1 MSRQFLDNDFMLQN
15 EAARILY
22 HEYAAGM
29 PIFDFHCHL
38 PPVQVAENKQFRNLT
53 EIWLYG
59 DHYKWR
65 VMRAN
70 GYDEKYCTGDASDW
84 EKFAAWADTVPRIIG
99 NPLYHWTHLELKD
112 PFGISGKVLNP
123 ATAEGIYKQVNEMLG
138 QDDFR
143 ARGIMEHF
151 KVKAVCT
158 TDDPADSL
166 EYHARVSGDASFKSK
181 MLPAFRPDK
190 AMGIDT
196 GKAWIE
202 YLEKLAAAAGMAIN
216 SFNDLLEAL
225 DRRHEFFHSMGGRL
239 SDHALLVPVYVPA
252 LESELKSIFSKA
264 KSGTAVSAEEADK
277 FRTALMLHFGR
288 LNAKRGWVMQ
298 LHLSSLRNNNSRM
311 FKKIGPDVGFDAV
324 ADGEVAVP
332 LCNFLDA
339 LDSTGEL
346 PKTILYTLNQRDN
359 DLLITIGGSFQDG
372 SAPGK
377 MQFGSAWWYVD
388 HEDGMTKQM
397 KDLANMGV
405 LSRFVGMLTDS
416 RSFLSYPRHDYFR
429 RILCNIVGTWAEEG
443 KAPRD
448 MDLLGK
454 MVADISFNNAKDYF
468 GIDLD

>member
-22 HEYAAGM
+22 HEYAEGM

-38 PPVQVAENKQFRNLT
+38 PPEQVANNKQFKNLT

-70 GYDEKYCTGDASDW
+70 GYEEKYCTGDVSDW
-84 EKFAAWADTVPRIIG
+84 DKFAAWADTVPRIIG
-99 NPLYHWTHLELKD
+99 NPLYHWTHMELKD
-112 PFGISGKVLNP
+112 PFGIAGKVLNP
-123 ATAEGIYKQVNEMLG
+123 GTAEGIYKQVNEMLG
-138 QDDFR
+138 QEKFR
-143 ARGIMEHF
+143 ARGIMDHF

-166 EYHARVSGDASFKSK
+166 EYHQQVAADQTFKSK
-181 MLPAFRPDK
+181 MLPAFRPDR
-190 AMGIDT
+190 AMAVDT
-196 GKAWIE
+196 GAAWIE
-202 YLEKLAAAAGMAIN
+202 YLERLGASANMTIS

-225 DRRHEFFHSMGGRL
+225 EKRHEFFHSMGGRV
-239 SDHALLVPVYVPA
+239 SDHALLVPVYSPA
-252 LESELKSIFSKA
+252 SDSELEAVFRKA
-264 KSGTAVSAEEADK
+264 KDGTAVSPDEADK

-288 LNAKRGWVMQ
+288 MNAKRGWVMQ

-311 FKKIGPDVGFDAV
+311 FAKLGPDVGFDAV
-324 ADGEVAVP
+324 ADGEVGAP
-332 LCNFLDA
+332 LSRFLDA
-339 LDSTGEL
+339 LDVTGEL

-359 DLLITIGGSFQDG
+359 DLLITIGGCFQDG
-372 SAPGK
+372 SVPGK
-377 MQFGSAWWYVD
+377 VQFGSAWWYAD
-388 HEDGMTKQM
+388 HEDGMSKQM

-429 RILCNIVGTWAEEG
+429 RILCNIVGTWVEEG

-454 MVADISFNNAKDYF
+454 MVADISFNNAKEYF
-468 GIDLD
+468 GINIE